1 MISKVNNVRMT
12 DVVLCCF
19 ASAGFDRS
27 LMMAE
32 GCGKL
37 GSVGFGRWIKE

>member
-1 MISKVNNVRMT
+1 MT
-12 DVVLCCF
+12 DVVL
-19 ASAGFDRS
+19 SALHVRRVCQLVRS

-32 GCGKL
+32 GCCKL